1 MLIAFLVDS
10 AVALKRIAS
19 LGELGPAGSGAD
31 FLCRVTKSCF
41 ITHNDFV
48 SCPGWTKANASRAGL
63 QQDPRARPSRPR
75 FRK

>member
-10 AVALKRIAS
+10 AVALKRIAG
-19 LGELGPAGSGAD
+19 LGESGPAGSSAD

-41 ITHNDFV
+41 ITYNDFV
-48 SCPGWTKANASRAGL
+48 SCPGWTEANPSRAGL
-63 QQDPRARPSRPR
+63 QRDPKARPSRPR